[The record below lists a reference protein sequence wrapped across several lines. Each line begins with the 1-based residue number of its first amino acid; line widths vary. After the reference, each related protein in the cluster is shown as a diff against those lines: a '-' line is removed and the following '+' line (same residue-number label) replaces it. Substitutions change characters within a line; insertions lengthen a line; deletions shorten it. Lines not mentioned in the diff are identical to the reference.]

1 MKVSY
6 FLFCSLIFLLAG
18 CYSES
23 PSSST
28 QKTSTRKM
36 DLQFRGINYQQ
47 VDKKKSIDIDQSIT
61 GFPGPANGKSFQ
73 VDSQCRSM
81 DFEISSAKVWIEGV
95 EFFAIK
101 DVLPP
106 EVFIPT
112 RRKEGKFL
120 CDFQVNVF
128 DSKKENIHSIS
139 LKAIHV
145 VNIEN
150 YVNYNIDWEETAQ
163 PFEDGSLFV
172 FRESIENLKIV
183 RPIDEGY
190 SLTLCE
196 DSKKTLS
203 FDDKHAFSTLLPMG
217 EFFDD
222 SLFGSNNVVACRL
235 VFVQENPTRIW
246 VGDSFLI
253 QNKKPKIHYVYEPNY
268 KMEKY
273 TNHWKLE
280 SMGRLTVQNE
290 SEVVTYLKMS
300 ELQTQVDVIAVYS
313 IPENGINYGSNTVEL
328 HAWWSVE
335 NGITVERA
343 EDLSF
348 SIYRLEPGQSLEVS
362 LNTDH
367 GFSCS
372 LGVNL
377 TSAVFQPLPGR
388 VHEGLKTAFMSDSE
402 IHEEWGIHDSG
413 RYEDMRMY
421 DNKDYNLDSME
432 DRIDFEMR
440 TSNCDEIYRLTG
452 GLYHLN
458 QFPQVTYNL
467 FTTMDYQDW
476 HSLSLEK
483 LLVTYDDQPFFQWV
497 PNYDVCPK
505 RDVKENLWNFPIQAT
520 DPKLADDFWCRVK
533 IY

>member
-1 MKVSY
+1 MKVSC
-6 FLFCSLIFLLAG
+6 FLFFSLIFLLTG
-18 CYSES
+18 CYPEN
-23 PSSST
+23 PPSST
-28 QKTSTRKM
+28 QAKSTRKM
-36 DLQFRGINYQQ
+36 DLKSRGISYQQ
-47 VDKKKSIDIDQSIT
+47 VDKTKSINIDQSIT
-61 GFPGPANGKSFQ
+61 GFPGPVNGKTFQ
-73 VDSQCRSM
+73 VESQCRSM
-81 DFEISSAKVWIEGV
+81 NFESSSSNVWIQGA

-101 DVLPP
+101 NVLPP

-112 RRKEGKFL
+112 RQKEGKFL

-128 DSKKENIHSIS
+128 NSKKENIHSI
-139 LKAIHV
+139 LLEAIHV
-145 VNIEN
+145 ENIEN
-150 YVNYNIDWEETAQ
+150 YVNYNIDWEEMAQ
-163 PFEDGSLFV
+163 SFDDGSLFV
-172 FRESIENLKIV
+172 FRQSIENLKIV
-183 RPIDEGY
+183 KPMDEGY
-190 SLTLCE
+190 GLTLCE

-203 FDDKHAFSTLLPMG
+203 FDDKHEFSTLLSMG

-222 SLFGSNNVVACRL
+222 SLFESNNVVACRL
-235 VFVQENPTRIW
+235 VFVQENPARIW

-268 KMEKY
+268 KMEIHV
-273 TNHWKLE
+273 NHWKLE
-280 SMGRLTVQNE
+280 SMGRLTVQNK

-313 IPENGINYGSNTVEL
+313 IPENGINYGSNTIKL

-335 NGITVERA
+335 NGITVKRA
-343 EDLSF
+343 KDLSF

-367 GFSCS
+367 GFNCS

-377 TSAVFQPLPGR
+377 TSAVFRPLPGTFDN
-388 VHEGLKTAFMSDSE
+388 GLKTAVMPDPELHMNTWMNDFE
-402 IHEEWGIHDSG
+402 T
-413 RYEDMRMY
+413 YEDGWMNGDGTY
-421 DNKDYNLDSME
+421 DLDSMQ
-432 DRIDFEMR
+432 DRIDFKMR
-440 TSNCDEIYRLTG
+440 TSNCDEVYRLTG
-452 GLYHLN
+452 GVYHLN

-476 HSLSLEK
+476 HSLSLEE

-505 RDVKENLWNFPIQAT
+505 RDVKENLWNFPVQAT
-520 DPKLADDFWCRVK
+520 DPKLADSFQCRVK